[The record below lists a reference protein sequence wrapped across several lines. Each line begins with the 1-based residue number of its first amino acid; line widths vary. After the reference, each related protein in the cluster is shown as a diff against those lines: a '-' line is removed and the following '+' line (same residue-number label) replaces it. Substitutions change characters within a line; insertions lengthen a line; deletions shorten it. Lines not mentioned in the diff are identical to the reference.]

1 MIQNKFTQN
10 LIRSFSKLITK
21 QLKKKL
27 NKYVLDY
34 IEYNDCDELTFKN
47 LTEIAEDI
55 NKYLNDKF
63 ADLFINISSAEFN
76 DSYGYFEVFGVPLFQ
91 RFDDEKQFNLTPYDI
106 IRIFEEP
113 EFERFND
120 YLDELIWR

>member
-1 MIQNKFTQN
+1 MFAQNI
-10 LIRSFSKLITK
+10 IRSFSKLITK
-21 QLKKKL
+21 HLKKKFT
-27 NKYVLDY
+27 KYILDY
-34 IEYNDCDELTFKN
+34 IEYNDCDELTYSN

-55 NKYLNDKF
+55 NKYLNEKF
-63 ADLFINISSAEFN
+63 ADLFYNISSAEFN

-120 YLDELIWR
+120 YLDDLIWR

>member
-1 MIQNKFTQN
+1 MFTQN

-21 QLKKKL
+21 QLKKKFT
-27 NKYVLDY
+27 KYILDY
-34 IEYNDCDELTFKN
+34 IEYNDCDELSFKN
-47 LTEIAEDI
+47 LTEIAEEI

-63 ADLFINISSAEFN
+63 ADLFNGISLTEFN
-76 DSYGYFEVFGVPLFQ
+76 DSYGYFEVFGVQLFQ
-91 RFDDEKQFNLTPYDI
+91 CFDDEKQFNLTPYDI

-120 YLDELIWR
+120 YLDDLIWR